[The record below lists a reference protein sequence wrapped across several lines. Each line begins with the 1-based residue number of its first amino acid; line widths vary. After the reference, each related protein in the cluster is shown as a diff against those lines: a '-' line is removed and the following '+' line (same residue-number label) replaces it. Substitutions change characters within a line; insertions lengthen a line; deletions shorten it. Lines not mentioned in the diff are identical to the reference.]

1 MFCDPFKQQCII
13 VKFLMKP
20 EKEETE
26 VDISEKKKCMK
37 SHGESAM
44 KSATTNEK
52 DIWTTLKP

>member
-1 MFCDPFKQQCII
+1 
-13 VKFLMKP
+13 MKP

-26 VDISEKKKCMK
+26 VDILEKKKKKCMK